1 MIGRFYANLER
12 RKFMK
17 CFVCDGII
25 NDTVEEYTYCTN
37 CSNEYH
43 VDCVN
48 VDDDLCP
55 VCESYNSMKIIS
67 DN

>member
-1 MIGRFYANLER
+1 
-12 RKFMK
+12 MK